1 MSKFVR
7 VQTELREPAL
17 VKQALDDLE
26 MRYREHAVYVHRWT
40 GREESVRFLVET
52 PAPAFGLREDAHG
65 VLELVGDDMGMRAL
79 RAALGRIQQRYAYHK
94 VLGAVSEAGFDLVE
108 ERTAEDQV
116 IRLTVRRW
124 S

>member
-17 VKQALDDLE
+17 VKQALDDLA
-26 MRYREHAVYVHRWT
+26 MRYREHATYVHRWS
-40 GREESVRFLVET
+40 GREEPVRFLVES
-52 PAPAFGLREDAHG
+52 PAPVFGLRADAEG
-65 VLELVGDDMGMRAL
+65 VLELVGDDMGLRAL

-94 VLGAVSEAGFDLVE
+94 ILGAVTEAGFDLVA
-108 ERTAEDQV
+108 ERTAADQV